1 MSVKA
6 AIRPSALPL
15 PKTTSSQS
23 LSSYDRKCMLPV
35 AVDRNRR
42 AGSDPRAGSNST
54 NSNSSTTSSS
64 TSNIPRNALIRSGSI
79 RSTTSN
85 QEKTRQI
92 NTSST
97 NHKDSNKENNKAKD
111 GSDSRSNRSKS
122 IILNNNNINSAKT
135 KGLSLKFICGKYQ
148 SHGIFFFFEKFVNF
162 QNI

>member
-42 AGSDPRAGSNST
+42 AGSDPRAGSNS
-54 NSNSSTTSSS
+54 NSSTTSSS

-85 QEKTRQI
+85 QEKSTRI
-92 NTSST
+92 TST
-97 NHKDSNKENNKAKD
+97 KESNKENNKAKD
-111 GSDSRSNRSKS
+111 GSGTNRSKS
-122 IILNNNNINSAKT
+122 IIINNNNINCAKT
-135 KGLSLKFICGKYQ
+135 KGLFLSRK
-148 SHGIFFFFEKFVNF
+148 
-162 QNI
+162 NII

>member
-42 AGSDPRAGSNST
+42 AGSDPRAGSNSNSN

-85 QEKTRQI
+85 QEKTHQI
-92 NTSST
+92 TST
-97 NHKDSNKENNKAKD
+97 NKESNKENNKANKD
-111 GSDSRSNRSKS
+111 GSDRSNRSKS
-122 IILNNNNINSAKT
+122 IIINNNNINSAKT
-135 KGLSLKFICGKYQ
+135 KGL
-148 SHGIFFFFEKFVNF
+148 FF
-162 QNI
+162 

>member
-42 AGSDPRAGSNST
+42 AGSDPRAGSNSISNSN

-85 QEKTRQI
+85 QEKTHQI
-92 NTSST
+92 TST
-97 NHKDSNKENNKAKD
+97 NKESNKENNKANKD
-111 GSDSRSNRSKS
+111 GSDRSNRSKS
-122 IILNNNNINSAKT
+122 IIINNNNINSAKT
-135 KGLSLKFICGKYQ
+135 KGLFL
-148 SHGIFFFFEKFVNF
+148 NL
-162 QNI
+162 

>member
-42 AGSDPRAGSNST
+42 AGSDPRAGSNS
-54 NSNSSTTSSS
+54 NSSTTSSS

-97 NHKDSNKENNKAKD
+97 NHKESNKENNKAKD

-122 IILNNNNINSAKT
+122 IIINNNNINSAKT
-135 KGLSLKFICGKYQ
+135 KGL
-148 SHGIFFFFEKFVNF
+148 FV
-162 QNI
+162 

>member
-42 AGSDPRAGSNST
+42 AGSDPRAQGSNSNSN
-54 NSNSSTTSSS
+54 NSNSSQTSSS

-92 NTSST
+92 TST
-97 NHKDSNKENNKAKD
+97 NKESNKENNKTSKD
-111 GSDSRSNRSKS
+111 GSDRSNRSKS
-122 IILNNNNINSAKT
+122 IIINNNNINSAKT
-135 KGLSLKFICGKYQ
+135 KGL
-148 SHGIFFFFEKFVNF
+148 FF
-162 QNI
+162 

>member
-42 AGSDPRAGSNST
+42 AGSDPRAGSNS
-54 NSNSSTTSSS
+54 NSSTTSSS

-85 QEKTRQI
+85 QEKSTRI
-92 NTSST
+92 TST
-97 NHKDSNKENNKAKD
+97 KESNKENNKAKD
-111 GSDSRSNRSKS
+111 GSGTNRSKS
-122 IILNNNNINSAKT
+122 IIINNNNINCAPKVC
-135 KGLSLKFICGKYQ
+135 FC
-148 SHGIFFFFEKFVNF
+148 HEK
-162 QNI
+162 I